1 MCLTYDKC
9 DCGLNPHL
17 QPLPDNNERHLLL
30 RSECD
35 RVDFQALDNIK
46 QHAKKALTA
55 DKLEVHRT
63 GGGQFVR
70 QVTELDEKV
79 IALLGYR
86 AIPLSN
92 PYDADASY
100 HNDSGVLINF
110 YCILSSYGYSQG
122 FLGWA
127 IKIYDS
133 GVIKNVDF
141 LALFGT
147 TSSECEEMRPTL
159 LLPTW

>member
-1 MCLTYDKC
+1 VLLASLTRQC
-9 DCGLNPHL
+9 IF
-17 QPLPDNNERHLLL
+17 
-30 RSECD
+30 D
-35 RVDFQALDNIK
+35 RVDFQALDNMK
-46 QHAKKALTA
+46 QCAKKALTA

-100 HNDSGVLINF
+100 NNDSGALINF
-110 YCILSSYGYSQG
+110 YCILSSYCNTEFIWHTE
-122 FLGWA
+122 FLGRA

-133 GVIKNVDF
+133 G
-141 LALFGT
+141 
-147 TSSECEEMRPTL
+147 
-159 LLPTW
+159 